1 MRFLRMLIA
10 ACCCAVLMTGCGD
23 GMLKTKGRVI
33 KNGGPFTLK
42 EDEDLG
48 IFFYPLN
55 SDGSL
60 GTTVYPAF
68 FNAEDSTFHVT
79 GTDRK
84 GMPPGKYRVALE
96 HKVVSKKI
104 DLFKGAFNMTNS
116 PLVFDVDSSTQEIVI
131 DLDKP
136 SS

>member
-1 MRFLRMLIA
+1 MRFLPTQIA
-10 ACCCAVLMTGCGD
+10 ACLCAVLMTGCGD
-23 GMLKTKGRVI
+23 GMLKTKGRVV
-33 KNGGPFTLK
+33 KNGVPFTLK
-42 EDEDLG
+42 GDEDLG

-68 FNAEDSTFHVT
+68 FNAADSTFHVT
-79 GTDRK
+79 GADKK

-96 HKVVSKKI
+96 HRINKK
-104 DLFKGAFNMTNS
+104 DLFQGAFNMNNS
-116 PLVFDVDSSTQEIVI
+116 PFVYDIDSNTREIVI